1 MVDLNNEKLS
11 LLIGEQLPDFVR
23 SDHPR
28 FQEFLETYYEYMEST
43 DNPYYSLA
51 NLLEYRDSDK
61 TTDAILKRYFRHDHL
76 HNFSL
81 NRLHADTD
89 ISRLVKNIKD
99 VYKHK
104 GDENAIRALWR
115 ALFNEEI
122 EFYYPKKD
130 MLLLNQTDFKQI
142 NSLRIGSTAGDDNL
156 KLVTGT
162 SGTRITGTTSNA
174 TAVVESVEKI
184 TETIITLTGS
194 ISASSGDFEVGEAVT
209 QTDSSDSKVATANVI
224 SWTASNI
231 FIQLEDDTK
240 LIQEDSTDFIV
251 FEEDNAVLKVNG
263 KTGARDFEATAGTI
277 GNMIGSTSGT
287 SYPVNSVSSND
298 TIFYDLGVHNV
309 VGTFSD
315 AEQITG
321 TTSDGTAISEDLK
334 LMVTD
339 VTIIEKGDDYKIG
352 DTIQLLGSGG
362 GSLGTLE
369 VKEIE
374 QNASELFTGDGST
387 TTFTLDIDSDTNDAT
402 VVVAG
407 TEQTAITNYK
417 ILGKTLT
424 FVSAPA
430 NNAVIEVRHLTGP
443 ISSFK
448 ITNFG
453 IDFPSV
459 SGTLPDTNFCRTTL
473 ELTDGDIVLEDETTE
488 SKDILTSYLLGDN
501 TGDRISQDTSDGN
514 GLTADEVVE
523 QRISPPSPAFGE
535 GRIAKAEVVEFTT
548 KTKTLIVDNVKQN
561 FKTRDAN
568 KSNWIWLPDNI
579 KMENGS
585 SLTGEAPA
593 TDFGEIILEAG
604 NQGENGY
611 GVILDEQSGFYSVN
625 NITSDFGQNKIVID
639 NEDISVDTD
648 HILSQERLQWYVV
661 DDIENLIT
669 IDGIVIEENGSDI
682 LMEDG
687 NYDRFGDRLVAEDI
701 TDYKINSIT
710 EKITLQNNSSTE
722 HDFYNEMALYLNGGT
737 GSGQSR
743 RITDYDGTQ
752 YHASVETPFDIHP
765 DSTTTYQILPYLHP
779 SGSIALSG
787 TDGSRTDAGD
797 EILLEDA
804 TDAVGDKLLREKIAE
819 IVPTLGSLGKKVG
832 TYSSDKGQINELN
845 YIQDSKYYQD
855 YSYEVKSGVDTA
867 TFKKIARSL
876 VHPAGMAMFGKVL
889 LAPGFGVQKNVKVNS
904 SILQDLVPQLQFPLA
919 AATGAILLETGD
931 ELLAEDGTGATYI
944 LIEDADTKGEGTLLK
959 VKVESDY
966 TKELILATVTDVTF
980 LNAVG
985 STGYWLDRIKFQS
998 HFQEPVYNF
1007 MGTVI
1012 SDVGASNETEDI
1024 VLETGGRIMG
1034 EQNTGFGSSNIFIV
1048 NESDVQL
1055 DNNLTNKMQTNS
1067 PEFILG
1073 EDDNDN
1079 NPNIALE
1086 NEMGNL
1092 TIDSESL
1099 TTQTHKGTEFTHAA
1113 VGNVRRVMG
1122 IGTYAYKYFQ
1132 GSTDFDDKVEIWKS
1146 DENYYNIELE
1156 ADTGGVG
1163 GGQLIN
1169 EQSLKGRELALEVG
1183 VQS

>member
-11 LLIGEQLPDFVR
+11 ILVGEQLPDFIQ
-23 SDHPR
+23 SDHQTFR
-28 FQEFLETYYEYMEST
+28 DFLEVYYEYMEST
-43 DNPYYSLA
+43 DNPYYALA
-51 NLLEYRDSDK
+51 NLLEYRDADK
-61 TTDAILKRYFRHDHL
+61 TTDALLKRYFRHDHL

-81 NRLHADTD
+81 NYLNANTNV
-89 ISRLVKNIKD
+89 SNLVKNIKD

-104 GDENAIRALWR
+104 GDEQAIRALWR
-115 ALFNEEI
+115 ALFNEEVD
-122 EFYYPKKD
+122 FYYPKND
-130 MLLLNQTDFKQI
+130 MLLLNETDFKEI

-162 SGTRITGTTSNA
+162 SGTKITGTTSNA

-194 ISASSGDFEVGEAVT
+194 ISASSGDFEIGEAVT
-209 QTDSSDSKVATANVI
+209 QTDSSDSKVATANVV
-224 SWTASNI
+224 SWTASNL
-231 FIQLEDDTK
+231 FIELEDDTK

-298 TIFYDLGVHNV
+298 TIFYDLGVHNI
-309 VGTFSD
+309 VGTFTD
-315 AEQITG
+315 AEQITA
-321 TTSDGTAISEDLK
+321 TTSDGTAITEDLK

-374 QNASELFTGDGST
+374 QNASELFTGTGSA

-424 FVSAPA
+424 FASAPA

-473 ELTDGDIVLEDETTE
+473 ELTDGDIVLEDASTE
-488 SKDILTSYLLGDN
+488 SKDILTSYLIAEH
-501 TGDRISQDTSDGN
+501 TSDRISQDTSDGN
-514 GLTADEVVE
+514 GLAVDEVIE
-523 QRISPPSPAFGE
+523 QRISPPTPAFGE
-535 GRIAKAEVVEFTT
+535 GRIAKGEVVEFTT

-568 KSNWIWLPDNI
+568 RSDWIWLPENI
-579 KMENGS
+579 KMEDGNLLS
-585 SLTGEAPA
+585 GESDA

-611 GVILDEQSGFYSVN
+611 GVIIDEQSGFYTVN
-625 NITSDFGQNKIVID
+625 NITSDFGQNKIVLD

-648 HILSQERLQWYVV
+648 HILSEERFQWYIV
-661 DDIENLIT
+661 DNIENLIT

-687 NYDRFGDRLVAEDI
+687 NYDRFGDRLVSEDI

-722 HDFYNEMALYLNGGT
+722 HDFYNDMALYLNGGT

-743 RITDYDGTQ
+743 RITDYDSTQ
-752 YHASVETPFDIHP
+752 YHASVETPFDTHP

-867 TFKKIARSL
+867 TFKKIAR
-876 VHPAGMAMFGKVL
+876 A
-889 LAPGFGVQKNVKVNS
+889 
-904 SILQDLVPQLQFPLA
+904 
-919 AATGAILLETGD
+919 
-931 ELLAEDGTGATYI
+931 
-944 LIEDADTKGEGTLLK
+944 
-959 VKVESDY
+959 
-966 TKELILATVTDVTF
+966 
-980 LNAVG
+980 
-985 STGYWLDRIKFQS
+985 
-998 HFQEPVYNF
+998 
-1007 MGTVI
+1007 
-1012 SDVGASNETEDI
+1012 
-1024 VLETGGRIMG
+1024 
-1034 EQNTGFGSSNIFIV
+1034 
-1048 NESDVQL
+1048 
-1055 DNNLTNKMQTNS
+1055 
-1067 PEFILG
+1067 
-1073 EDDNDN
+1073 
-1079 NPNIALE
+1079 
-1086 NEMGNL
+1086 
-1092 TIDSESL
+1092 
-1099 TTQTHKGTEFTHAA
+1099 
-1113 VGNVRRVMG
+1113 
-1122 IGTYAYKYFQ
+1122 
-1132 GSTDFDDKVEIWKS
+1132 
-1146 DENYYNIELE
+1146 
-1156 ADTGGVG
+1156 
-1163 GGQLIN
+1163 
-1169 EQSLKGRELALEVG
+1169 
-1183 VQS
+1183 